1 MVGVGVLVLVGV
13 IVIVGVSVLV
23 GVGVG
28 VAQGFADVHD
38 IQSENDPPNEF
49 QNNVIDPAVID
60 ITI

>member
-13 IVIVGVSVLV
+13 IVIVGVAVFV

-28 VAQGFADVHD
+28 VTQGLADVHD
-38 IQSENDPPNEF
+38 EQSLNDPPNEF
-49 QNNVIDPAVID
+49 QNKVIVPTVID